1 MRILLEKRSEASTIM
16 AICSPFIALGL
27 TVVLGGIIFAL
38 RGFNPFEALYV
49 YFIEPLTSVWS
60 IEQLIVKATPLVL
73 IGAGLSVCYLANVWN
88 IGAEGQLTMGAIAG
102 SAIPILFPA
111 WQSPLTLISMMVL
124 GILGGMA
131 YGAIP
136 GYLKNRFNA
145 NEILTS
151 LMLVYVAQLFLDWV
165 VRGPWRDP
173 QGFNFPKSITFEGW
187 QLLPTI
193 SGAIHLGCLFAL
205 IAVIALAFVMGKTLK
220 GFEIRVAGNAPR
232 AGRFAGF
239 SREKMVMFCFLLSG
253 GLAGLAGITEIAS
266 TVGQLQPQIS
276 PGYGFAAI
284 IVAFLG
290 RLNPIG
296 VLFAGLL
303 LALSYIGGEAVQ
315 ISLGISDKIA
325 RVFQGILLFSILACD
340 TLILYRIRFE
350 PRHMPVAQPAE

>member
-1 MRILLEKRSEASTIM
+1 MRILLEKRSEASTLM
-16 AICSPFIALGL
+16 AISSPFIALGI
-27 TVVLGGIIFAL
+27 TVILGGIIFAL
-38 RGFNPFEALYV
+38 RGFNPLEALYV
-49 YFIEPLTSVWS
+49 YFIEPLTTVWS
-60 IEQLIVKATPLVL
+60 VEQLIVKATPLVL

-102 SAIPILFPA
+102 SAIPILFPT
-111 WQSPLTLISMMVL
+111 WQSPMTLISMMLL

-151 LMLVYVAQLFLDWV
+151 LMLVYMAQLFLDWI

-205 IAVIALAFVMGKTLK
+205 IAVIALALVMGKTLK

-253 GLAGLAGITEIAS
+253 GLAGLAGITEVAS

-340 TLILYRIRFE
+340 TLILYRIRIE
-350 PRHMPVAQPAE
+350 PRHTPVAQPAE